1 LSHHWPVAELPS
13 GTVTFLFTDIE
24 GSTRLLQRLGDE
36 YAGVLRKHRQLVR
49 PIFAQHGG
57 YEVDTQGDAFF
68 VAFARARDAVTAAAQ
83 VQRAAGEEDVRV
95 RIGIHSA
102 EAVSTDE
109 GYVGLGVHRAA
120 RVCAA
125 AHGGQVVLSQTTRE
139 LLHETPLEEVELR
152 DLGEHRLK
160 DLAQAQRLYQLVV
173 PGLDAEFP
181 PLRSLEGRPTNLP
194 LQPTPLVGRGREI
207 VDVTEL
213 LRQADIRLVTL
224 TGTGGTGK
232 TRLAAQAAAE
242 LLDDFAD
249 GVFFVGLAALADP
262 DLVVPTIAQTLGVRE
277 SSGRPLAD
285 ALRDY
290 VREREL
296 LLVLDNFEHL
306 LDAGPALGELVAD
319 AGRLNVLATSRGALH
334 LAAERVY
341 PVPPLET
348 PDEHVDVERL
358 LLVDSV
364 ALFVSRARAVRPEF
378 TLHRGNA
385 RAVAGICKTLDGLPL
400 AIELAAARVAVLP
413 PAALLERLDNRF
425 KLLTGGP
432 RDAPTRHQALRT
444 AIDWS
449 YDLLEPNEQALFARL
464 SVFAGSF
471 TLEAAE
477 HILGAEAVEELA
489 SLIDKSLVRLEGS
502 DETPRFRM
510 LNTIR
515 EYALQRLR
523 AADIEHLVRNRH
535 LEHYLRLAEQAYA
548 ERYSTGWRE
557 TIAELAPELDNLR
570 AAADWAAEGDAEREL
585 ELVGALAWF
594 WINQTTIA
602 EAEDRLAAALGHT
615 GTRTAARARA
625 LLFAG
630 QAARA
635 RGKGEQAVP
644 LFEEALA
651 AWRELGDAEN
661 VSNALDGLGGAHF
674 QSGHDDLAQRYFEES
689 LELRQKLG
697 HRELVTRSLLTIC
710 QLIVSRGDVDQAE
723 PIAQDLYR
731 RALDA
736 SDWAGELA
744 ALALLAGCALI
755 RGDFASAEQRYA
767 RAAMFAWEH
776 GDRRECATQMQ
787 GLAIAVSGRGDYE
800 RALRIF
806 GATLAERGRRGLE
819 WNLPFWMRLLD
830 EHLGRARA
838 ALGPAAADAAEAE
851 GHALPFERAVE
862 EAVQAWSSPRRRSG
876 AAIGAK
882 ESALTTDESAD

>member
-1 LSHHWPVAELPS
+1 MSERPS

-24 GSTRLLQRLGDE
+24 GSTRLLQQLGDQ
-36 YAGVLRKHRQLVR
+36 YADVLTEHRRLVR
-49 PIFAQHGG
+49 QIFARHGG

-68 VAFARARDAVTAAAQ
+68 VVFARARDAVAAAAE
-83 VQRAAGEEDVRV
+83 VQRATAEEGRRV

-102 EAVSTDE
+102 EAVSTEE

-120 RVCAA
+120 RLCAA

-139 LLHETPLEEVELR
+139 LMYETPLEEVELR

-173 PGLDAEFP
+173 PDLDVDFP
-181 PLRSLEGRPTNLP
+181 PLRSLENRPTNLP
-194 LQPTPLVGRGREI
+194 LQRTPFVGREREI
-207 VDVTEL
+207 AEVAEL

-232 TRLAAQAAAE
+232 TRLAVQVAAE
-242 LLDDFAD
+242 LLDDFPD

-277 SSGRPLAD
+277 GSGRPFAD
-285 ALRDY
+285 TLRDY
-290 VREREL
+290 VKGRQL

-306 LDAGPALGELVAD
+306 LDAGPAVGELVAD
-319 AGRLNVLATSRGALH
+319 AGQLNVLATSRAALH
-334 LAAERVY
+334 LAAEHVY
-341 PVPPLET
+341 PVPPLEV

-358 LLVDSV
+358 SV
-364 ALFVSRARAVRPEF
+364 VESVSLFVSRARAVRPEF
-378 TLHRGNA
+378 TLTRANA
-385 RAVAGICKTLDGLPL
+385 EAVAGICNALDGLPL
-400 AIELAAARVAVLP
+400 ALELAAARVAVLP
-413 PAALLERLDNRF
+413 PAALRDRLVNPF
-425 KLLTGGP
+425 KLLIGGP
-432 RDAPTRHQALRT
+432 RDAPRRHRALRA

-449 YDLLEPNEQALFARL
+449 YDLLEPNEEVLFARL

-471 TLEAAE
+471 TLEATE
-477 HILGAEAVEELA
+477 HIVGAEVVDELA

-502 DETPRFRM
+502 EEIPRFRM
-510 LNTIR
+510 LRTIR
-515 EYALQRLR
+515 DYALERLR
-523 AADIEHLVRNRH
+523 ATGDEHLVRDRH
-535 LEHYLRLAEQAYA
+535 LEHYLRLAEEAYA
-548 ERYSTGWRE
+548 ERYSRGWGE
-557 TIAELAPELDNLR
+557 TIAALSPELDNLR
-570 AAADWAAEGDAEREL
+570 AAADWAAESDAEREI

-594 WINQTTIA
+594 WINQTTA
-602 EAEDRLAAALGHT
+602 TEAEERLAAALGR
-615 GTRTAARARA
+615 TRTRTPARARA
-625 LLFAG
+625 LLFRG

-661 VSNALDGLGGAHF
+661 VSNALDGLGGAHV
-674 QSGHDDLAQRYFEES
+674 QRGDNELAERYYEES
-689 LELRQKLG
+689 LKLRQKLG
-697 HRELVTRSLLTIC
+697 DPELVTRSLVTIC
-710 QLIVSRGDVDQAE
+710 QLIISRGDVDRAE
-723 PIAQDLYR
+723 AIAHDIYR
-731 RALDA
+731 RAADT

-767 RAAMFAWEH
+767 RAAVFAWEH

-787 GLAIAVSGRGDYE
+787 GLAVAVSGRGDYE

-806 GATLAERGRRGLE
+806 GATLAERERRGLE
-819 WNLPFWMRLLD
+819 WNIPSWVQLLE

-838 ALGPAAADAAEAE
+838 DLGSKAAAAAEAE
-851 GHALPFERAVE
+851 GRALPFEHAFD
-862 EAVQAWSSPRRRSG
+862 EAVQPSTVARRGSG
-876 AAIGAK
+876 GAP
-882 ESALTTDESAD
+882 SADASVTSELLG

>member
-1 LSHHWPVAELPS
+1 LSHHWPVAEFPS

-24 GSTRLLQRLGDE
+24 GSTQLLQQLGDE

-68 VAFARARDAVTAAAQ
+68 VAFAGARDAVAAAAQ
-83 VQRAAGEEDVRV
+83 VQRATGEDVRV

-102 EAVSTDE
+102 EAVSTEE

-139 LLHETPLEEVELR
+139 LLHETPLEDVELR

-160 DLAQAQRLYQLVV
+160 DLATTQRLYQLVA

-181 PLRSLEGRPTNLP
+181 PLRSLENRPTNLP
-194 LQPTPLVGRGREI
+194 LQPTPLVGREREI
-207 VDVTEL
+207 ADVTEL
-213 LRQADIRLVTL
+213 LRQAETRIVTL

-242 LLDDFAD
+242 LVEDFPD
-249 GVFFVGLAALADP
+249 GVFFVALAALADP

-296 LLVLDNFEHL
+296 LLVLDNLEHL
-306 LDAGPALGELVAD
+306 LDAGPSVGELVAD
-319 AGRLNVLATSRGALH
+319 TLRLKVLATSRGALH

-348 PDEHVDVERL
+348 PEEHFDVERL
-358 LLVDSV
+358 LRVDSV
-364 ALFVSRARAVRPEF
+364 ALFASRARAVRPEF
-378 TLHRGNA
+378 TLTQGNA

-400 AIELAAARVAVLP
+400 ALELAAARVAVLP
-413 PAALLERLDNRF
+413 PDALLERLDNRF

-444 AIDWS
+444 TIDWS
-449 YDLLEPNEQALFARL
+449 YDLLEPNEQALLARL

-471 TLEAAE
+471 TLDATE
-477 HILGAEAVEELA
+477 HILGADAVEGLA

-510 LNTIR
+510 LRTIR
-515 EYALQRLR
+515 EYALDRLR
-523 AADIEHLVRNRH
+523 AAGDESLARDRH

-548 ERYSTGWRE
+548 ERFSTGWRE
-557 TIAELAPELDNLR
+557 TIAGLVPELDDLR

-594 WINQTTIA
+594 WINQTTVA
-602 EAEDRLAAALGHT
+602 EAEERLATALDRT
-615 GTRTAARARA
+615 TTRTAARARV
-625 LLFAG
+625 LLFAA
-630 QAARA
+630 QVARA
-635 RGKGEQAVP
+635 QGKGGQAVP

-651 AWRELGDAEN
+651 VWRELGDSEN

-674 QSGHDDLAQRYFEES
+674 QTGHDDLAQRYYEES

-697 HRELVTRSLLTIC
+697 QPELVTRSLVTIC

-723 PIAQDLYR
+723 PIAQELYR

-736 SDWAGELA
+736 SDWAGELS
-744 ALALLAGCALI
+744 ALALLASCALI
-755 RGDFASAEQRYA
+755 LGDFASAEQRYA

-787 GLAIAVSGRGDYE
+787 GVAIAASGRGDYE

-806 GATLAERGRRGLE
+806 GATLAERERRGLE
-819 WNLPFWMRLLD
+819 WNLPFWTRLLD
-830 EHLGRARA
+830 EYLARARA
-838 ALGPAAADAAEAE
+838 ALGSAAAAAAEAE
-851 GHALPFERAVE
+851 GRGLPFEHAVE
-862 EAVQAWSSPRRRSG
+862 EAVQAWSV
-876 AAIGAK
+876 A
-882 ESALTTDESAD
+882 EMT